1 MTNDARRHACTM
13 IVAMTQIVVLNGGS
27 SAGKSSIARALQLT
41 LPAPWLTF
49 GVDVLIDALPGRGDD
64 PRSGIVFEIDGSI
77 SVTPNYQA
85 IENAWYQ
92 GLATMARHGTRLIL
106 DEVLLS
112 GAAGQRRLSEILDG
126 LAVLWIGVHCDP
138 LVAARREASRA
149 DRIPGMALSQAT
161 IVHDG
166 ARYDLQVDTTDC
178 SPEACAAQIAE
189 RIVPPSPT
197 GVS

>member
-1 MTNDARRHACTM
+1 MTP
-13 IVAMTQIVVLNGGS
+13 S
-27 SAGKSSIARALQLT
+27 Y
-41 LPAPWLTF
+41 
-49 GVDVLIDALPGRGDD
+49 
-64 PRSGIVFEIDGSI
+64 E
-77 SVTPNYQA
+77 A

-126 LAVLWIGVHCDP
+126 LAMLWIGVHCEP

-166 ARYDLQVDTTDC
+166 VRYDLQVDTTDC
-178 SPEACAAQIAE
+178 SPEECAAQIAE
-189 RIVPPSPT
+189 RMDSTSPT
-197 GVS
+197 GVN